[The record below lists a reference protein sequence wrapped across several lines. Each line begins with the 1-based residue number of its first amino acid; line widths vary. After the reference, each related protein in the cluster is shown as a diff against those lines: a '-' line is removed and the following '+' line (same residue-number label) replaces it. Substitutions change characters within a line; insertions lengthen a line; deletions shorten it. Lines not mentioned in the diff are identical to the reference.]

1 VLSTQVDTI
10 TNNGLTWLNIERPSR
25 EALMEILGK
34 YYHFHELNL
43 EDCLSKIQIPKID
56 RYSDH
61 IFVILQFPTTTSRSS
76 LPSSTIITTK
86 NTAKKDSPTTLRVSQ
101 LSVFMGRNFLV
112 TVHQGDLQPLN
123 ELFQLCKK
131 ESDSNS
137 SSSQKDELMGKSS
150 GYLLHT
156 IIDTL
161 VDDLLHRLM
170 KIVGNLQDIED
181 AVFDNKVGV
190 VKEISLLRREI
201 TTLRRIVFPL
211 KRIVSEITNRDIQR
225 FSEEDL
231 TKYFNDVEDHINK
244 VLEVLESSNETI
256 EIYKDTDFMLSTE
269 KTNQTLAIL
278 TIVFTLSIPATVIGT
293 FYGMN
298 VNIPGGLETG
308 QWTFFGTYTT
318 LIIVLIISATFALLM
333 YWYFRKVGWI
343 TGSSININSNKR

>member
-61 IFVILQFPTTTSRSS
+61 IFVILQFTSRSS
-76 LPSSTIITTK
+76 LPSSSTIITTK

-123 ELFQLCKK
+123 ELFQLFKK

>member
-1 VLSTQVDTI
+1 LLSTQVDTI

-34 YYHFHELNL
+34 HYHFHELNL

-56 RYSDH
+56 RYGDH
-61 IFVILQFPTTTSRSS
+61 IFVILQFPTTSRSS

-86 NTAKKDSPTTLRVSQ
+86 NTVKKDSPTTLRVSQ
-101 LSVFMGRNFLV
+101 LSVFMGRNVLV

>member
-25 EALMEILGK
+25 EVLMEILGK
-34 YYHFHELNL
+34 HYHFHELNL

-56 RYSDH
+56 RYGDH
-61 IFVILQFPTTTSRSS
+61 IFVILQFPTTSRSS

-343 TGSSININSNKR
+343 TGSSININSNRR

>member
-1 VLSTQVDTI
+1 VLSTHVDTI

-25 EALMEILGK
+25 KVLMEILGK
-34 YYHFHELNL
+34 HYHFHELNL

-61 IFVILQFPTTTSRSS
+61 IFVILQFPTTSRSS

-150 GYLLHT
+150 GYLFHT

-211 KRIVSEITNRDIQR
+211 KRILSEITNRDIQR

>member
-1 VLSTQVDTI
+1 VLETKVDI
-10 TNNGLTWLNIERPSR
+10 INNNSLTWLDIERPTR

-34 YYHFHELNL
+34 HYHFHELNI

-61 IFVILQFPTTTSRSS
+61 IFVILQFPTTSRSS
-76 LPSSTIITTK
+76 LPSSTIT
-86 NTAKKDSPTTLRVSQ
+86 NTIKIAKKDSLTKLRVSQ

-131 ESDSNS
+131 ESINNGS
-137 SSSQKDELMGKSS
+137 SRQQDELMGKSS
-150 GYLLHT
+150 GYLFHT

-161 VDDLLHRLM
+161 VDDLLHQLM

-181 AVFDNKVGV
+181 AVFDNKVAV

-201 TTLRRIVFPL
+201 TTLRRIVFPF

-225 FSEEDL
+225 FSEENL

-244 VLEVLESSNETI
+244 VLEVLESSKETI

-278 TIVFTLSIPATVIGT
+278 TIVFTLSIPAAIIGT

-308 QWTFFGTYTT
+308 QWTFFAIYTT
-318 LIIVLIISATFALLM
+318 LIIVLIISGAFALLM

-343 TGSSININSNKR
+343 AGTNSISCSNN

>member
-1 VLSTQVDTI
+1 MLTPTLDTI
-10 TNNGLTWLNIERPSR
+10 TNKGLIWLNIERPTR
-25 EALMEILGK
+25 EIVMEMLGRH
-34 YYHFHELNL
+34 YHFHELNL

-61 IFVILQFPTTTSRSS
+61 IFVILHFPTTSTSLSS
-76 LPSSTIITTK
+76 SSDIIGTTTTK
-86 NTAKKDSPTTLRVSQ
+86 TVKKGSITATTLRFSQ
-101 LSVFMGRNFLV
+101 LSMFIGRNFLI
-112 TVHQGDLQPLN
+112 TLHQGDLQPLN

-131 ESDSNS
+131 ESNGNNGTNR
-137 SSSQKDELMGKSS
+137 KEELVGKSS
-150 GYLLHT
+150 GYLFHT

-161 VDDLLHRLM
+161 VDDLLHRLI

-181 AVFDNKVGV
+181 AVFDDKVGV
-190 VKEISLLRREI
+190 VKEISFLRREI
-201 TTLRRIVFPL
+201 TTLRRIVLPL

-244 VLEVLESSNETI
+244 VLEVLESSKETI

-269 KTNQTLAIL
+269 KTNQTLAVL
-278 TIVFTLSIPATVIGT
+278 TIVFTLSIPAAIIGS

-298 VNIPGGLETG
+298 VNLPGGLQTG
-308 QWTFFGTYTT
+308 QWTFLGTYTT

-333 YWYFRKVGWI
+333 YWYFRKVGWVT
-343 TGSSININSNKR
+343 TGNKKL

>member
-1 VLSTQVDTI
+1 VLVTKLDTI
-10 TNNGLTWLNIERPSR
+10 ANKGLTWLNIERPTR
-25 EALMEILGK
+25 EMLMEILGK
-34 YYHFHELNL
+34 HYHFHELNL
-43 EDCLSKIQIPKID
+43 DDCLSKIQIPKID

-61 IFVILQFPTTTSRSS
+61 IFVILQFPTTSS
-76 LPSSTIITTK
+76 SPSSTIITTTK
-86 NTAKKDSPTTLRVSQ
+86 TAKRGSSIATTTLRVSQ
-101 LSVFMGRNFLV
+101 LSMFIGRNFLV

-137 SSSQKDELMGKSS
+137 SNSQREELMGKSS
-150 GYLLHT
+150 GYLFHT

-161 VDDLLHRLM
+161 VDDLLHRSM

-181 AVFDNKVGV
+181 AVFDDKVGI

-211 KRIVSEITNRDIQR
+211 KRIVSEITNRYIQR

-244 VLEVLESSNETI
+244 VLEVLESSKETI

-278 TIVFTLSIPATVIGT
+278 TIIFTLSIPASVIGT

-298 VNIPGGLETG
+298 INIPGGLATG
-308 QWTFFGTYTT
+308 PWTFFGTYTT
-318 LIIVLIISATFALLM
+318 LIIVLIISAAFALLM
-333 YWYFRKVGWI
+333 YWYFRRVGWI
-343 TGSSININSNKR
+343 TGISSSN

>member
-61 IFVILQFPTTTSRSS
+61 IFVILQFPTTSRSS

-161 VDDLLHRLM
+161 IDDLLHRLM

>member
-61 IFVILQFPTTTSRSS
+61 IFVILQFPTTSRSS
-76 LPSSTIITTK
+76 LPSSSTIITTK

>member
-61 IFVILQFPTTTSRSS
+61 IFVILQFPTTSRSS